1 MTKDERL
8 RLQQLTDDLR
18 VRLRGVCAD
27 WPEDMFDEVIRELAA
42 ITLKYEGT
50 ATPNQ
55 YDRRRTDRLVS
66 DLKEIVGKNKA
77 RREEQEDRPHNDA
90 G

>member
-1 MTKDERL
+1 MTKDQRL

-27 WPEDMFDEVIRELAA
+27 WPEDMFDEVVRELAA
-42 ITLKYEGT
+42 ITLKYEGV

-55 YDRRRTDRLVS
+55 YDRRHTDRLVT
-66 DLKEIVGKNKA
+66 DLKEIVGRSK
-77 RREEQEDRPHNDA
+77 RLRTDEDRPGSDA

>member
-18 VRLRGVCAD
+18 VRLRGVCAE
-27 WPEDMFDEVIRELAA
+27 WPEDMFDEVVRELAE

-50 ATPNQ
+50 ATPNL

-66 DLKEIVGKNKA
+66 DLKEIVDRSTRLRGD
-77 RREEQEDRPHNDA
+77 EDRPGSDA